1 MNDTNYVG
9 NITTI
14 INWIALMILPYVS
27 AYGMTQDVLVAILS
41 AVVGIAFAIL
51 NSTYLNS
58 FKFLG
63 NSKNNNDTNP
73 KETA

>member
-41 AVVGIAFAIL
+41 AVVGIVFAIL
-51 NSTYLNS
+51 NSTYLNN
-58 FKFLG
+58 FKFLS
-63 NSKNNNDTNP
+63 NSKNDNDTDL
-73 KETA
+73 KEVA

>member
-51 NSTYLNS
+51 
-58 FKFLG
+58 KIQQQ
-63 NSKNNNDTNP
+63 
-73 KETA
+73 